1 VIVSVEVEDD
11 VERVE
16 SGEPGAMGPL
26 LEPRAMDSLLELN
39 FRLKK
44 DHLPRARRIARRTIM
59 MSVDVESRACNP
71 LGKKDMQKVW
81 WHRCL

>member
-1 VIVSVEVEDD
+1 
-11 VERVE
+11 
-16 SGEPGAMGPL
+16 MG
-26 LEPRAMDSLLELN
+26 SLLELN